1 MDLFYIN
8 DKARGG
14 GYARLNIRCGGK
26 LMRKSTV
33 LIATLTALMALSMTN
48 IRTSHGLASGSI
60 KVALLGSESMASY
73 LTDVQTYLAAFSDLV
88 VIDIVDVRLSTPSL
102 PTLLNYDAVLVWSD
116 SPYFNA
122 AALGDVLADYVD
134 LGGGVVLATFS
145 WYGPTFDLEGRM
157 MTDYSPFVQAGDNL
171 YTTADLG
178 VYDSGH
184 PIMEGVSAIS
194 ENYRDDVALATD
206 AVQVAAWDD
215 DVPFVA
221 TKGHV
226 VGMTLFP
233 PPVQW
238 TGDVPTLVHNALLWS
253 VPDPVLELMPATGFA
268 STTLVGSGGF
278 AANSKVT
285 ITWDGTPV
293 PTVPMEITTDAYGN
307 FTAIISVLTPD
318 TPGAYLVNATD
329 EYGRSGWTMFT
340 VVDMI
345 GPEGPEGDEGPQGAQ
360 GPTGATG
367 EQGPKGDQGEQ
378 GPAGV
383 VSMESI
389 ALVGVPSIAAII
401 VAVYA
406 LMKVRPPKPQMQP
419 QPAPAPA

>member
-8 DKARGG
+8 DKARCG
-14 GYARLNIRCGGK
+14 GYARLNIRYGGK

-33 LIATLTALMALSMTN
+33 LIATMAALMALSMTN

-60 KVALLGSESMASY
+60 KVALLGSESTLSH

-102 PTLLNYDAVLVWSD
+102 PTLLNYDAVLVWSN

-194 ENYRDDVALATD
+194 ENFRDDVTLAAD

-238 TGDVPTLVHNALLWS
+238 TGDVPTLVHNALVWS
-253 VPDPVLELMPATGFA
+253 VPDPVLELVPATGFA
-268 STTLVGSGGF
+268 STTIVGSGGF
-278 AANSKVT
+278 ASFSKITV
-285 ITWDGTPV
+285 TWDGTPV

-307 FTAIISVLTPD
+307 FTAIIAVLTPNA
-318 TPGAYLVNATD
+318 PGAHLVNATD
-329 EYGRSGWTMFT
+329 EFGRSGWTAFT
-340 VVDMI
+340 VVDMT
-345 GPEGPEGDEGPQGAQ
+345 GPEGDEGPQGVQ
-360 GPTGATG
+360 GLTGETG

-378 GPAGV
+378 GAAGV
-383 VSMESI
+383 VPMESI
-389 ALVGVPSIAAII
+389 ALVAVPSIVAII

-406 LMKVRPPKPQMQP
+406 LMKVRPPKPQLA
-419 QPAPAPA
+419 PAPAPA